1 MSKKPASLGG
11 MVLKARPVPSTNFVS
26 GIFGSPASR
35 TAPVSA
41 SAMLVPKL
49 PGT

>member
-26 GIFGSPASR
+26 GIFGSAASR

-41 SAMLVPKL
+41 CAMLEP
-49 PGT
+49 